1 MIKPGSMVLLWWK
14 SSGSGCCCCLE
25 VVREENLSVNAERLG
40 IVLRKGLNDIASRN
54 SLISLVRGKGLLNAI
69 VIDCDEESDL
79 AWQICLRFRDYGLLN
94 QLTVIKLDLLHH

>member
-1 MIKPGSMVLLWWK
+1 MWLSPGQH
-14 SSGSGCCCCLE
+14 GSTFGGNPVAAAVAVAALE

-79 AWQICLRFRDYGLLN
+79 ACKSVW
-94 QLTVIKLDLLHH
+94 DLEIMAY